1 MVRARNRPDG
11 ITAPTCSGFSIHERR
26 KRTSSS
32 RRRGFFDARTDDCN
46 GMSLPDGTA
55 FPQQCQKT
63 VTKTYRERTGRSSTT
78 PASGTGAGSKE
89 VLDLGEEAGGLRLRC
104 TRGEFVEFGEQFLL
118 SLGQVLRSLDHDL
131 HIHVAGLARAQ

>member
-11 ITAPTCSGFSIHERR
+11 MTAPTCKGFSIHERR

-55 FPQQCQKT
+55 FSRLCQKT
-63 VTKTYRERTGRSSTT
+63 VTNTYRARRGRSSRT
-78 PASGTGAGSKE
+78 PVSSVADLTLGIGTNGE
-89 VLDLGEEAGGLRLRC
+89 EILDLREEAG
-104 TRGEFVEFGEQFLL
+104 
-118 SLGQVLRSLDHDL
+118 
-131 HIHVAGLARAQ
+131 